1 MLGLKCSIR
10 RISTN
15 AHAMQLK
22 VASGIPKFTMATHT
36 NYAKE
41 ELVKSEG
48 FMAVR
53 VPRGTLQ

>member
-1 MLGLKCSIR
+1 
-10 RISTN
+10 
-15 AHAMQLK
+15 MQLK